1 MRPASLADRFQYA
14 ALRTAIAGL
23 GALPWERAAAVG
35 ATLGSLGYAPFKV
48 RRDVVER
55 QIAAAF
61 PRWPKGEVLR
71 VAREAY
77 LHLGRV
83 TVETALLSRLP
94 RERVLELVE
103 GVDGWDI
110 IERAVA
116 RGRGAILLSAHV
128 GNWEL
133 AGAYL
138 VARGLKLD
146 AIARRMNNP
155 LFDAYVTRTR
165 ERLGISI
172 VYDKDAVRRTAR
184 AVQEGRAVGFLA
196 DQGAL
201 NMASTWVPF
210 MGRLAKTPR
219 GPAVLA
225 LRWDVPV
232 IFGVAMR
239 LPDGRYRIAIEEIPC
254 DRSDDRDADVDR
266 IVARY
271 SAAVER
277 WVRREPEQYFWHHR
291 RWKHQQPGTP
301 PELGDPSASP

>member
-1 MRPASLADRFQYA
+1 MKSASLADRLQYA
-14 ALRTAIAGL
+14 AMRTAIAGL
-23 GALPWERAAAVG
+23 GALSWERAAEVG
-35 ATLGSLGYAPFKV
+35 ARLGSLGYAPFKI

-61 PRWPKGEVLR
+61 PKWPRGEVVR
-71 VAREAY
+71 VARAAY
-77 LHLGRV
+77 QHLGRV
-83 TVETALLSRLP
+83 SVETALLSRLP

-103 GVDGWDI
+103 GVDGWDVL
-110 IERAVA
+110 ERALA
-116 RGRGAILLSAHV
+116 RGRGAILLTAHF

-138 VARGLKLD
+138 VARGLTLD
-146 AIARRMNNP
+146 AVARKMNNP
-155 LFDAYVTRTR
+155 LFDSYITRTR
-165 ERLGISI
+165 ERLGIAI
-172 VYDKDAVRRTAR
+172 VYDKDAVRRTAK
-184 AVQEGRAVGFLA
+184 AVQEGRAVAFLA

-210 MGRLAKTPR
+210 FGRLAKTPR

-239 LPDGRYRIAIEEIPC
+239 LPDGRYRLGIEEIPF
-254 DRSDDRDADVDR
+254 DKSDDRDADVDR

-271 SAAVER
+271 TASLER

-301 PELGDPSASP
+301 PELGDPSVAP